1 MAFHIIAA
9 TVIRNRLR
17 PHKQIFPLAII
28 FLGITLSTIIWTE
41 KNRTPPAWDPAD
53 HISAAYDYYQ
63 SLDNLRFSDFAR
75 DFFSMPHFYAP
86 LVHIITALVFLVF
99 GASLLTGI
107 FVNFIS
113 LAVILGSVSWIARM
127 VYSDG
132 EHDNDAANRETRP
145 LFWPGLLAALMAV
158 CYHFSAWLVHDA
170 FLDYPL
176 IAIVAISFA
185 LLIRAGDFKDRR
197 RALAFGVVAGLG
209 LLAKQTFPFFFI
221 FPALYLA
228 VRVLLGRDLRAI
240 INLAIAAAAA
250 VAIASVW
257 YVPHLD
263 HVIAIYR
270 VNQVGAVNENE
281 APLLTLG
288 SNLFYVHALLSTQI
302 QVPFGA
308 LFLFGLI
315 HSLVR
320 HRRASILLYL
330 WILSGVVSFTFVAN
344 KDARYTV
351 PILPA
356 VAVVSVSWLA
366 GSRRKKKELPQSA
379 EDQPPASRRAPAKF
393 IRALKPALGAAIVA
407 WSIVSFVNS
416 QWPSSGYGLS
426 YDLPLFSWRIFARNY
441 YGFDHRPLSDN
452 WSVSEI
458 VRTVAAHRTGERMRL
473 SGDPRTPA
481 RQPSPE
487 ETVSPPTK
495 GIGIFDEAGQAILG
509 VVVNLPQLN
518 PSNIGL
524 RARLL
529 APQPAGAPLIYV
541 DWLVVESTIDRIDSC
556 DYLLVRTGYGPD
568 DYVAPVERSVEE
580 ILRANPKRFTKIASF
595 NIPDNQEAIVYK
607 IEK

>member
-1 MAFHIIAA
+1 M
-9 TVIRNRLR
+9 IRNRLR
-17 PHKQIFPLAII
+17 SHKQILLLAII
-28 FLGITLSTIIWTE
+28 FFGITLSTIIWTE
-41 KNRTPPAWDPAD
+41 KNKTPPPWDPAD

-63 SLDNLRFSDFAR
+63 SLANLRFSDFAR

-86 LVHIITALVFLVF
+86 LVHIVTAMVFLVF

-107 FVNFIS
+107 FINFIS
-113 LAVILGSVSWIARM
+113 LALILGSVSWIARM

-132 EHDNDAANRETRP
+132 ETRESSSVY
-145 LFWPGLLAALMAV
+145 WPGLLAALMAV

-176 IAIVAISFA
+176 IAIVTLSFA

-197 RALAFGVVAGLG
+197 RALAFGVVVGLG
-209 LLAKQTFPFFFI
+209 MLAKQTFPFFFI
-221 FPALYLA
+221 FPALY
-228 VRVLLGRDLRAI
+228 VTIRVLIGRDRRAI
-240 INLAIAAAAA
+240 FNLALAAA
-250 VAIASVW
+250 VAAAIASTW
-257 YVPHLD
+257 YIPHLD
-263 HVIAIYR
+263 DVIAIYK

-320 HRRASILLYL
+320 HRKASLLLHL

-366 GSRRKKKELPQSA
+366 GSNRKKKEEQAA
-379 EDQPPASRRAPAKF
+379 EDHPVASRGRIAKLN
-393 IRALKPALGAAIVA
+393 RALKPALGAAIVA

-416 QWPSSGYGLS
+416 QWPGDGYGLS

-441 YGFDHRPLSDN
+441 YGFDHRPLPDD
-452 WSVSEI
+452 WSVPEI
-458 VRTVAAHRTGERMRL
+458 VRTVAAHRTGERIRH
-473 SGDPRTPA
+473 SNDPRTPT
-481 RQPSPE
+481 RQPTPE

-495 GIGIFDEAGQAILG
+495 GIGIFDEAGQPILG
-509 VVVNLPQLN
+509 VVVNLSQLN
-518 PSNIGL
+518 PSSIGL
-524 RARLL
+524 YARLHG
-529 APQPAGAPLIYV
+529 PQPAGPPLIYV
-541 DWLVVESTIDRIDSC
+541 DWLVVESTVDRIESC
-556 DYLLVRTGYGPD
+556 DYLLVRTGYAPE
-568 DYVAPVERSVEE
+568 DYVAPAERRFEE
-580 ILRANPKRFTKIASF
+580 ILRANPERFTKIASF
-595 NIPDNQEAIVYK
+595 NIPNNQEAIIYK